1 MKEKFDQLKD
11 ILEGMQGDIEKFYVK
26 EVNSAGGRLRKELNN
41 IRKLSAEL
49 RKDIQEI
56 RNQRKPP
63 KKGTEV

>member
-11 ILEGMQGDIEKFYVK
+11 ILEGMQGDVEKFYVK
-26 EVNSAGGRLRKELNN
+26 EISSAGGRLRKELNN

-56 RNQRKPP
+56 RNQRKPA
-63 KKGTEV
+63 KKEPEA